1 MKKEFFTGYLS
12 NKAKHD
18 TEIPDGVQQRTEY
31 ERMLPTYV
39 NEWARIVRE
48 QQAVVTNLIVDRDA
62 KYGELLK
69 HYRFEDQYTWGDTQ
83 LKSQIQNDPA
93 YIKICRDI
101 AEQQYYYDYAK
112 DILDTIKGNHFI
124 VQEYNKMKKESTGA
138 L

>member
-48 QQAVVTNLIVDRDA
+48 QQAVVTNLIVDD
-62 KYGELLK
+62 
-69 HYRFEDQYTWGDTQ
+69 
-83 LKSQIQNDPA
+83 
-93 YIKICRDI
+93 
-101 AEQQYYYDYAK
+101 
-112 DILDTIKGNHFI
+112 
-124 VQEYNKMKKESTGA
+124 V
-138 L
+138 

>member
-1 MKKEFFTGYLS
+1 MKKDFFTGYLY

-18 TEIPDGVQQRTEY
+18 TEIPDGTQLRMEY

-48 QQAVVTNLIVDRDA
+48 QQAVLANLIVDRDA

-69 HYRFEDQYTWGDTQ
+69 HYRFNDQYTWGDAQ
-83 LKSQIQNDPA
+83 LKSQIQNDA
-93 YIKICRDI
+93 TYIEICREI

-124 VQEYNKMKKESTGA
+124 IQEYNKMKKESTGTI
-138 L
+138 